1 MAMNF
6 IKMHGLGNDFLVL
19 DRRDME
25 GEFMPRPD
33 QIIALADRRGGIGFD
48 QLIVIDRPDNAHKER
63 VAANLRF
70 YNSDGGEAGAC
81 GNGTRAIA
89 GFLMQELNQ
98 PRISFSTRHIILD
111 AWVHDPA
118 QSIVAVD
125 MGEPVRKWQDISAGK
140 HGQCEDVDLDHV
152 KLPIPDEFA
161 DYQDLQEGAVVT
173 GFGNPHAVFVLQQ
186 DSALEHTEQIM
197 RFCESMM
204 KDPRFKN
211 LFPDGVNIGFL
222 SKADD
227 NRLRLRVH
235 ERGAGLTLACGSGS
249 AAAMVAAVQRGLAT
263 RSDKLSIDILVDG
276 SFHFAKTGHS
286 PDQWLKGTWR
296 ASDNHVI
303 LAGPWQVVYHG
314 TL

>member
-19 DRRDME
+19 DYRDME
-25 GEFMPRPD
+25 DQFTLNPD

-48 QLIVIDRPDNAHKER
+48 QLIVIDRPDSAYKER

-81 GNGTRAIA
+81 GNGTRAVA

-98 PRISFSTRHIILD
+98 PKISFSTRHTILD

-118 QSIVAVD
+118 RAIVAVD

-140 HGQCEDVDLDHV
+140 YGQGEGVDLDHV
-152 KLPIPDEFA
+152 KLPLPDEFSHH
-161 DYQDLQEGAVVT
+161 QDLQKGAVVT

-186 DSALEHTEQIM
+186 DSALEHTDQIM
-197 RFCESMM
+197 RFCEKMIE
-204 KDPRFKN
+204 DPRFKS

-222 SKADD
+222 SKTDD

-249 AAAMVAAVQRGLAT
+249 AAAMVAAVQRGLAS
-263 RSDKLSIDILVDG
+263 RNDELSIDILVDG
-276 SFHFAKTGHS
+276 SFHFAKTDRA
-286 PDQWLKGTWR
+286 PDQWLQGTWR
-296 ASDNHVI
+296 ESDNHVI

>member
-25 GEFMPRPD
+25 GEFMPHPD
-33 QIIALADRRGGIGFD
+33 QITALADRRGGIGFD

-98 PRISFSTRHIILD
+98 PRISFSTRHAILD

-118 QSIVAVD
+118 RSIVAVD
-125 MGEPVRKWQDISAGK
+125 MGEPVRKWQDISAGNFDQ
-140 HGQCEDVDLDHV
+140 GEEADLDHV

-161 DYQDLQEGAVVT
+161 DHQDLQEGAVVT

-186 DSALEHTEQIM
+186 DSVLEHTEQIM
-197 RFCESMM
+197 RFCESMIE
-204 KDPRFKN
+204 DPRFKA

-249 AAAMVAAVQRGLAT
+249 AAAMVAAVQRGLAL
-263 RSDKLSIDILVDG
+263 RSDELSIDILVDG
-276 SFHFAKTGHS
+276 SFHFAKTDRA

-303 LAGPWQVVYHG
+303 LAGPWQVIYHG

>member
-1 MAMNF
+1 MAR
-6 IKMHGLGNDFLVL
+6 GL
-19 DRRDME
+19 
-25 GEFMPRPD
+25 
-33 QIIALADRRGGIGFD
+33 
-48 QLIVIDRPDNAHKER
+48 
-63 VAANLRF
+63 
-70 YNSDGGEAGAC
+70 
-81 GNGTRAIA
+81 IA

-98 PRISFSTRHIILD
+98 PRISFSTRHAILD
-111 AWVHDPA
+111 AWVHDLA
-118 QSIVAVD
+118 RSIVAVD

-186 DSALEHTEQIM
+186 DSALEHTKQIM

-204 KDPRFKN
+204 EDPRFKS

-263 RSDKLSIDILVDG
+263 RSDTLSIDIYWLMAVFILRKQTVRLING
-276 SFHFAKTGHS
+276 LKAPGGPAIIMSFW
-286 PDQWLKGTWR
+286 PDLGRLFIMARFRGW
-296 ASDNHVI
+296 V
-303 LAGPWQVVYHG
+303 
-314 TL
+314 